1 MWIKPG
7 QLDLT
12 YCTNIHAG
20 ETWDEV
26 RASIEEFA
34 LPLKRSCSPDA
45 PFGLGLGLG
54 LRLSAVAATQLLSDD
69 RLAEFKNFLDAN
81 SLYVALINGFP
92 FGSFHGERVKTR
104 VFAPDFR
111 DPARVRYTLDL
122 AEILSRLLPEGMDGG
137 ISTIPLSY
145 KPWIVESSPEDRA
158 AAWSAIVANVVE
170 VAAYLVH
177 LRQSTG
183 RLLHLDIEPEPNGLV
198 ESTPELV
205 DFFTGPLQQRGA
217 PLLASRLGISLETAA
232 QHLRDHIQVCFDS
245 CHMAIQFE
253 DVAQSVATLKA
264 HGIGIGRLQ
273 ISSAVRVLF
282 NGSATQR
289 QEVHNHLASLD
300 NGVYLHQ
307 VVERDADGVLRRFT
321 DLDEALAAST
331 DAGPRE
337 WRIHFHVPLFTEK
350 YGLALATQEENRTL
364 LALAARENIT
374 RHLEIETYTWSV
386 LPARLKTDLLA
397 SIDREFRWVLDQVCI
412 KR

>member
-20 ETWDEV
+20 ESWDEV
-26 RASIEEFA
+26 RASIGEFA
-34 LPLKRSCSPDA
+34 LPLKRSCSPAA
-45 PFGLGLGLG
+45 PFGLG
-54 LRLSAVAATQLLSDD
+54 LRLSALAATQLLSGD

-81 SLYVALINGFP
+81 DLYVALINGFP

-122 AEILSRLLPEGMDGG
+122 AEILSRLLPEGTDGG

-145 KPWIVESSPEDRA
+145 KPWIAESSPEDRA

-170 VAAYLVH
+170 VAEHLVR
-177 LRQSTG
+177 LRTTTG

-198 ESTPELV
+198 ESTPELIA
-205 DFFTGPLQQRGA
+205 FFTGPLQQLGA
-217 PLLASRLGISLETAA
+217 PLLASRLGISLDAAA

-273 ISSAVRVLF
+273 ISSALRVLF
-282 NGSATQR
+282 DGSATQR
-289 QEVHNHLASLD
+289 QEFHDHLASLD

-307 VVERDADGVLRRFT
+307 VIERDADGVLRRFP
-321 DLDEALAAST
+321 DLDEALAASA
-331 DAGPRE
+331 DSRPRE
-337 WRIHFHVPLFTEK
+337 WRIHFHVPLFTEQ
-350 YGLALATQEENRTL
+350 YGIALATQADNRSL
-364 LALAARENIT
+364 LALAASEPVT
-374 RHLEIETYTWSV
+374 HHLEIETYTWNV

-397 SIDREFRWVLDQVCI
+397 SVDREFHWVLDHVCT
-412 KR
+412 KQ